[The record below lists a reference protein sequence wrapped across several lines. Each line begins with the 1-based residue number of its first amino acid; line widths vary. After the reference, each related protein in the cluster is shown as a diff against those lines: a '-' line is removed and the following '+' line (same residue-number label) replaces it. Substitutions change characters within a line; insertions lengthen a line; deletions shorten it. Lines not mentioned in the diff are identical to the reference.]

1 MSSFTVGKKLFLGVG
16 ALVVFTFA
24 LGITAISSMSSLG
37 DRVATMTHSTL
48 KKRALAFEMDKN
60 SADLIGAIRGV
71 ELRGYMKDAAGIETG
86 NQQFVAAAD
95 AMQANISTITPML
108 SVAETRQAVQDLQ
121 GSLAAMREAG
131 QSVYR
136 DSLAGNMDSAVATTV
151 GTVIPAEKR
160 QQADLDMVLK
170 AQAATLAEDAEATE
184 ASIASSHWISV
195 VLLTLCSVVGIVV
208 VLVVRQINTL
218 LRGSVAELAESAVQ
232 IASAA
237 SQVSSSSQ
245 SLAQGSSEQA
255 ATIEETS
262 SASAEINSM
271 AQRNTENSRT
281 TADLVTQSQSRVEHT
296 NQSLAEMVDAMD
308 GINASSQKI
317 SKIIKVIDEIAFQTN
332 ILALNAAVEAA
343 RAGEAGMGFAVV
355 ADEVRNLAQRCAQAA
370 KDTADLIEDSV
381 QKSAGG
387 RAKVDL
393 VAAAIHTITAES
405 AKIKVLVD
413 EINLGSVEQSRGI
426 DHISRSIT
434 QMEQVTQSSAAGA
447 EEGAAAAEQLNAQAE
462 TMKDVVD
469 RLKVMVDGHSGVV
482 RTTRPQQRSFVP
494 KLAPAVS
501 KPRTARTSVT
511 TFKTAVTFPP
521 SKAAIPVAAG
531 NADFPMDGDFKEF

>member
-1 MSSFTVGKKLFLGVG
+1 
-16 ALVVFTFA
+16 
-24 LGITAISSMSSLG
+24 
-37 DRVATMTHSTL
+37 
-48 KKRALAFEMDKN
+48 
-60 SADLIGAIRGV
+60 
-71 ELRGYMKDAAGIETG
+71 
-86 NQQFVAAAD
+86 
-95 AMQANISTITPML
+95 
-108 SVAETRQAVQDLQ
+108 
-121 GSLAAMREAG
+121 
-131 QSVYR
+131 
-136 DSLAGNMDSAVATTV
+136 
-151 GTVIPAEKR
+151 
-160 QQADLDMVLK
+160 
-170 AQAATLAEDAEATE
+170 
-184 ASIASSHWISV
+184 
-195 VLLTLCSVVGIVV
+195 
-208 VLVVRQINTL
+208 
-218 LRGSVAELAESAVQ
+218 
-232 IASAA
+232 
-237 SQVSSSSQ
+237 
-245 SLAQGSSEQA
+245 
-255 ATIEETS
+255 
-262 SASAEINSM
+262 M

-387 RAKVDL
+387 RAKVDM
-393 VAAAIHTITAES
+393 VATAIHAITAES

-447 EEGAAAAEQLNAQAE
+447 EQGAAAAEQLNAQAE
-462 TMKDVVD
+462 TMKDIVD
-469 RLKVMVDGHSGVV
+469 RLKVMVDGHSGAARVAKP
-482 RTTRPQQRSFVP
+482 RQRSFVP
-494 KLAPAVS
+494 KLAPVAS
-501 KPRTARTSVT
+501 KPRAARTSVT
-511 TFKTAVTFPP
+511 TFKTAVTFPA
-521 SKAAIPVAAG
+521 SKAPAPAPVAAG